1 MKIVLDV
8 EWVPEPCPVP
18 TMWSLEILGAR
29 KTSRLAFICKSE
41 GKDEYEWCVSCFTFR
56 FSSTGS
62 TPTLKEAK
70 AAIREEL
77 KEVGMIE

>member
-1 MKIVLDV
+1 MKISLTLTWTKTGEYDG
-8 EWVPEPCPVP
+8 
-18 TMWSLEILGAR
+18 MWSLEILGAR